1 MIIFVVFNVIISV
14 AVASLVISLRGGQSA
29 SGSSPIIVTVP
40 IVYTATI
47 GPSQT
52 PYIITAT
59 LPDNVVTIPTG
70 LISSSDLTNEPLP
83 TFDSSGDTSLQG
95 TATALPTNCILHVV
109 KEGDTPF
116 AIAEQYGA
124 SGFDLLQV
132 NGLNEETATQIQIGD
147 VLIVPLPGCPLI
159 GTTVANDTTS
169 SEPTATPT
177 AGPTEATIEVTPSP
191 TILPTVTL
199 APTATN
205 AQVQIVD
212 VLKPGDITQE
222 GVEIRNVGG
231 VVDLT
236 GWVLSDASGDTFTF
250 PEQRLFTNSLLTV
263 YSRVGDNTPIALYWG
278 RSAPVWAAG
287 DVVTLKDKDG
297 HVQSTFRV
305 PAAVNL
311 P

>member
-1 MIIFVVFNVIISV
+1 GNTMRRRSMIIFVVFNVIISV

-124 SGFDLLQV
+124 S
-132 NGLNEETATQIQIGD
+132 
-147 VLIVPLPGCPLI
+147 
-159 GTTVANDTTS
+159 
-169 SEPTATPT
+169 
-177 AGPTEATIEVTPSP
+177 
-191 TILPTVTL
+191 
-199 APTATN
+199 
-205 AQVQIVD
+205 
-212 VLKPGDITQE
+212 
-222 GVEIRNVGG
+222 
-231 VVDLT
+231 
-236 GWVLSDASGDTFTF
+236 
-250 PEQRLFTNSLLTV
+250 
-263 YSRVGDNTPIALYWG
+263 
-278 RSAPVWAAG
+278 
-287 DVVTLKDKDG
+287 
-297 HVQSTFRV
+297 
-305 PAAVNL
+305 
-311 P
+311 